1 MPMVY
6 CLLRLSTRIIGFI
19 ALDDIRKGPV
29 VHQVGNFVAWKKS
42 QSSQALYQRQGSFGN
57 FGADQLLAQSR
68 ADLQSEFHS
77 DLAIDWVMN
86 SRREAGGSKSANDRT
101 EFIRTLVFVD
111 AGDKDQFT

>member
-1 MPMVY
+1 M
-6 CLLRLSTRIIGFI
+6 LLG
-19 ALDDIRKGPV
+19 RKASLV
-29 VHQVGNFVAWKKS
+29 RRFT
-42 QSSQALYQRQGSFGN
+42 QRQGSFGN